1 MNVIDINEFAG
12 KVAVVT
18 GGSRGLGAAVANILL
33 DGGCS
38 YVANLSLKGGCVI
51 DDPRLKTFKTD
62 VRRKE
67 DIDRAVQKIV
77 NECGRIDILVNCA
90 GVCVMKDFTDLSEDD
105 YDIVV
110 DTNMKGTFLACQSV
124 IPVMEENKYGR
135 IINIAST
142 AGITGGSVGP
152 QYGMSK
158 AGVIALTQSIGR
170 KYAGSGILTNCVAPG
185 DMDTE
190 MVAALF
196 PTEEAKRK
204 RADKIP
210 TGAIAKPEEVARLI
224 AFLASERTTY
234 ITGETYRISGGR
246 M

>member
-1 MNVIDINEFAG
+1 MAG
-12 KVAVVT
+12 GIVT
-18 GGSRGLGAAVANILL
+18 G
-33 DGGCS
+33 
-38 YVANLSLKGGCVI
+38 LSLTAAALLF
-51 DDPRLKTFKTD
+51 PRK
-62 VRRKE
+62 
-67 DIDRAVQKIV
+67 
-77 NECGRIDILVNCA
+77 
-90 GVCVMKDFTDLSEDD
+90 FTRQERELSKS
-105 YDIVV
+105 
-110 DTNMKGTFLACQSV
+110 TCQSV